1 MDQTTT
7 THDPSAEVA
16 PASPRENTE
25 ASVAWTVGGSL
36 LLGLSTSPG
45 IVSSLQYRTAGR
57 HAFLVGAR
65 GGAYFPGR
73 FTGTTAFGWLGAE
86 VGYRGNLLA
95 PARTELGILG
105 LVAPGVAFGLDGE
118 SAFLSPV
125 SLGGFFRYGA
135 FELQLTA
142 GGGPVFTAKGVGG
155 VGLFGLAAGVT
166 L

>member
-1 MDQTTT
+1 MDQTT

-16 PASPRENTE
+16 PARPRAETDS
-25 ASVAWTVGGSL
+25 SVSWTVGGSL
-36 LLGLSTSPG
+36 LVGSLSTSPG

-57 HAFLVGAR
+57 HAFLLGAR

-73 FTGTTAFGWLGAE
+73 YTGIAAFGWLGGE

-95 PARTELGILG
+95 PGRTELGILG
-105 LVAPGVAFGLDGE
+105 VVAPGVAFGLEGE

-135 FELQLTA
+135 FELQLTG
-142 GGGPVFTAKGVGG
+142 GGGPAFNARGVGG